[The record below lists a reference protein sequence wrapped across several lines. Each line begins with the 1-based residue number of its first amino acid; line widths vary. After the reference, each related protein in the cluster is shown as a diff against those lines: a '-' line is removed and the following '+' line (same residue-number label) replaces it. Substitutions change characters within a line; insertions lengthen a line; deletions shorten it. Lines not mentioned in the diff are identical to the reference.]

1 MRTTVAE
8 LASTLQTV
16 FTTDAEQAARDAGLI
31 RRVRQFS
38 GPTFVQALVFGWL
51 DNPNA
56 THEDLAE
63 VAADLGVDIT
73 ADALGRRL
81 AQPAADCLQDVLRS
95 ALHHV
100 VAAQPAAIPLL
111 RRFHGVYVRDG
122 STVSLPAGLAD
133 VLPGCG
139 GGDGAGPGAAAVKLL
154 PQLELSTGALEAVR
168 LLPGKNAERA
178 DELAWAPLPEG
189 ALLLEDLGFFD
200 LGRLH
205 HYDSQKVY
213 FLSRLPTQVC
223 VWDSPG
229 HKQTLAALLRDV
241 QTATVDAWLEVGA
254 KARLRVRLL
263 AERVPEAVA
272 QKRQERLRRRASK
285 KGRPVSAAG
294 LQLCCWNVLISNVP
308 ERLLSLRE
316 AQVLRRVRW
325 QVELVFKV
333 WKSEGRLD
341 ESRGQKPYRVL
352 CELLAK
358 LLGQVV
364 QHWASLVAGGS
375 PLVYSQRKAARRVR
389 KVALRLLRA
398 LAEIRRL
405 QRVLEQLRVRLQ
417 RHCRLRSRKG
427 ARQPATFQTLLN
439 PDHDG
444 FHKLNL
450 C

>member
-8 LASTLQTV
+8 LASALQTV

-38 GPTFVQALVFGWL
+38 GPTFVQTLVFGWL

-63 VAADLGVDIT
+63 LAAELGVDIT

-81 AQPAADCLQDVLRS
+81 DQPACDCLQDLLRS

-100 VAAQPAAIPLL
+100 VQAQPAAIPLL
-111 RRFHGVYVRDG
+111 RRFYGVYVRDG
-122 STVSLPAGLAD
+122 STVRLPAGLAD

-139 GGDGAGPGAAAVKLL
+139 GDADGGGAAAVKLL

-168 LLPGKNAERA
+168 LLPGKDAERA

-200 LGRLH
+200 LSRLR
-205 HYDSQKVY
+205 HYGDQKVY

-223 VWDSPG
+223 IWDDAG
-229 HKQTLAALLRDV
+229 HKQTLADFLQAQPAATAVD
-241 QTATVDAWLEVGA
+241 ATVAVGA
-254 KARLRVRLL
+254 EAKLRLRLL

-272 QKRQERLRRRASK
+272 RKRQERLRRRASK
-285 KGRPVSAAG
+285 KGRRVSAAA
-294 LQLCCWNVLISNVP
+294 LRLCGWNVLVTNVP
-308 ERLLSLRE
+308 GRLLSLRE

-325 QVELVFKV
+325 QVELLFKV

-341 ESRGQKPYRVL
+341 ESRGQRPYRVL

-375 PLVYSQRKAARRVR
+375 PLLYSQRKAARRVR
-389 KVALRLLRA
+389 KVALRLMRALRA
-398 LAEIRRL
+398 VRRL
-405 QRVLEQLRVRLQ
+405 QRVLEQLRARLQ
-417 RHCRLRSRKG
+417 RHGRVRSRKG
-427 ARQPATFQTLLN
+427 GRQPATFQILLN
-439 PDHDG
+439 PQHDG
-444 FHKLNL
+444 FHEPDL